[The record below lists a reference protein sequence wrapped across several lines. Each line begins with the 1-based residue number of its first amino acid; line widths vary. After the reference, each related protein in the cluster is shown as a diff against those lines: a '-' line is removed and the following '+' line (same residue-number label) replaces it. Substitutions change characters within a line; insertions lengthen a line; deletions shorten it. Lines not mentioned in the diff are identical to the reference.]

1 MHTIQH
7 LQEMLAEHK
16 EWQGKINFY
25 KEEIIKLN
33 AELEEFVLREKS
45 KELLAQV
52 EHFQN
57 QFIMQREHLDIMRHD
72 FKQYENAIEHMQEH
86 AIDKTA
92 EGLHVLQENNSDRLL
107 QFEKLFHELRHEF
120 YAFLNKSL
128 VV

>member
-57 QFIMQREHLDIMRHD
+57 QFIRQREVLDMMRHD
-72 FKQYENAIEHMQEH
+72 FKQHENAIEGHTLNPLQNLAAMHMAER
-86 AIDKTA
+86 DK
-92 EGLHVLQENNSDRLL
+92 LV
-107 QFEKLFHELRHEF
+107 QFEKIFRQLREEFHSFLHNKALF
-120 YAFLNKSL
+120 
-128 VV
+128 